1 MILIREE
8 TSMKTSLGLS
18 VLVGAFCLA
27 FVGAARPLAAAG
39 EITLRV
45 DAREA
50 PGKLLH
56 AKLSIP
62 AKPGPLTLVY
72 PKWLP
77 GEHGPT
83 GPITDLV
90 GLEFSSGGKTL
101 TWSRDGVDMYAF
113 HLDVPAGAESVDVAL
128 DFLSPTSE
136 AGFTSA
142 ASATPHLFLLAWNQ
156 LLLYPA
162 GPKSDDLTFRAS
174 LLTPA
179 RWKFGTSLSGTPGAD
194 GWTDF
199 APVSLTTL
207 VDSPVLMGEYFRAVP
222 LDRSGRPVEIDLAA
236 DSAAALE
243 ISPELQKKLERL
255 VVEAD
260 ALFGARH
267 YDNYHFLLTLSDHTA
282 HFGLEH
288 HQSND
293 SRIPERALLEESL
306 TNLFI
311 SVLPHEYVH
320 SWNGKYRRPAGLA
333 TPDFQTPMEGE
344 LLWVYEGLTQYLGNL
359 LAARSGL
366 WTPEQYQENL
376 AAVAAIFDYLPGR
389 TWRPLIDTTV
399 AAQLLYGA
407 PGEWG
412 SYRRSV
418 DFYDEGWLLWLEVDT
433 LIREQTKG
441 ARSLDDFCRRFHGG
455 TSGSPQVAPYGFDD
469 VIATLEAVAPYDWR
483 GFWQQR
489 LHTTAAP
496 APLGGIERGGW
507 KLAYDEK
514 ANTLF
519 TSLAGAKPPVIEAA
533 FSLGLWL
540 SAGEGQIA
548 DAIRGLPAYEAGV
561 RPGMK
566 LVAINSRK
574 WSPDILHDGLAA
586 TKAATGPLDL
596 LVEAGEMYR
605 TYSIDYHGGVREP
618 HLVRAEG
625 KDDVLSKIIAP
636 KGAGAPAK

>member
-1 MILIREE
+1 MRSMRE
-8 TSMKTSLGLS
+8 SFAAP
-18 VLVGAFCLA
+18 VLAATFCLA
-27 FVGAARPLAAAG
+27 LAGAARPVAAAG

-101 TWSRDGVDMYAF
+101 AWSRDGVDMYAF
-113 HLDVPAGAESVDVAL
+113 HLDVPAGAATVDVAL

-142 ASATPHLFLLAWNQ
+142 ASATPHLFLLTWNQ

-162 GPKSDDLTFRAS
+162 GPKSDDLTFHAS
-174 LLTPA
+174 LETPA
-179 RWKFGTSLSGTPGAD
+179 GWKFGTSLSGTPGAD

-222 LDRSGRPVEIDLAA
+222 LDKSSRPVEIDLAA

-243 ISPELQKKLERL
+243 MSPELEKKLERL

-267 YDNYHFLLTLSDHTA
+267 FDNYHFLLTLSDHVA

-293 SRIPERALLEESL
+293 SRIPERALVDPTLG
-306 TNLFI
+306 NLSI
-311 SVLPHEYVH
+311 GVLPHEFVH

-333 TPDFQTPMEGE
+333 TPDFQAPMQGE
-344 LLWVYEGLTQYLGNL
+344 LLWVYEGLTEYLGNL

-366 WTPEQYQENL
+366 WTPEHFQEEIAQI
-376 AAVAAIFDYLPGR
+376 AASYDHRPGR
-389 TWRPLIDTTV
+389 AWRPLIDTTV
-399 AAQLLYGA
+399 AAQLLYGS
-407 PGEWG
+407 PREWG
-412 SYRRSV
+412 SYRRGV

-433 LIREQTKG
+433 LIREKTHG
-441 ARSLDDFCRRFHGG
+441 ARSLDDFCHQFHGG
-455 TSGSPQVAPYGFDD
+455 TSGSPKVVTYTFDD
-469 VIATLEAVAPYDWR
+469 VISTLNAVVPYDWR
-483 GFWQQR
+483 GFWQER
-489 LHTTAAP
+489 LRTPGAP
-496 APLGGIERGGW
+496 TPLEGIERGGW
-507 KLAYDEK
+507 TLAYSEK
-514 ANTLF
+514 ENKI
-519 TSLAGAKPPVIEAA
+519 LADQAKGERKSIEAA

-540 SAGEGQIA
+540 NDEGEIR
-548 DAIRGLPAYEAGV
+548 DAIRGLPAYQAGV

-566 LVAINSRK
+566 LIAINARK
-574 WSPDILHDGLAA
+574 WSPDLLHDGLAA
-586 TKAATGPLDL
+586 TKTATGPLDL
-596 LVEAGEMYR
+596 LVEDGEMYR
-605 TYSIDYHGGVREP
+605 TLSIDYHGGIREP
-618 HLVRAEG
+618 HLVRTEG

-636 KGAGAPAK
+636 RGEGTPAK

>member
-1 MILIREE
+1 MRAPFAAPVLAG
-8 TSMKTSLGLS
+8 TLCLA
-18 VLVGAFCLA
+18 LVGT
-27 FVGAARPLAAAG
+27 ARPLAAAG
-39 EITLRV
+39 EITLKV

-50 PGKLLH
+50 PGKLIH

-62 AKPGPLTLVY
+62 VKPGPLTFVY

-101 TWSRDGVDMYAF
+101 VWSRDGVDMYAF
-113 HLDVPAGAESVDVAL
+113 HLDVPAGVASVDVAL

-136 AGFTSA
+136 SGFTSA
-142 ASATPHLFLLAWNQ
+142 ASATPHLFLLTWNQ
-156 LLLYPA
+156 LLLYPL
-162 GPKSDDLTFRAS
+162 GPKSDDLIFHAS

-179 RWKFGTSLSGTPGAD
+179 GWKFGTSLSGTPGAD

-199 APVSLTTL
+199 APVSLTAL

-222 LDRSGRPVEIDLAA
+222 LDRSSRPVEIDLAA

-243 ISPELQKKLERL
+243 ISPELEKKLERL

-267 YDNYHFLLTLSDHTA
+267 FDNYHFLLTLSDHVA

-293 SRIPERALLEESL
+293 SRISERALIDETLGNLSL
-306 TNLFI
+306 G
-311 SVLPHEYVH
+311 VLPHEFVH
-320 SWNGKYRRPAGLA
+320 SWNGKYRRPTGLA
-333 TPDFQTPMEGE
+333 TPDFQVPMQGE
-344 LLWVYEGLTQYLGNL
+344 LLWVYEGLTEYLGNL

-366 WTPEQYQENL
+366 WTPEHYQEEMAQI
-376 AAVAAIFDYLPGR
+376 AATYDHRPGR
-389 TWRPLIDTTV
+389 AWRPLIDTTV
-399 AAQLLYGA
+399 AAQLLYGS
-407 PGEWG
+407 PREWG
-412 SYRRSV
+412 SYRRGV

-433 LIREQTKG
+433 LIREKTHG
-441 ARSLDDFCRRFHGG
+441 ARTLDDFCHLFHGG
-455 TSGSPQVAPYGFDD
+455 TSGSPKVVTYTFED
-469 VIATLEAVAPYDWR
+469 VISTLNAVAPYDWR
-483 GFWQQR
+483 GFWQER
-489 LHTTAAP
+489 LRTPRAP
-496 APLGGIERGGW
+496 TPLEGIERGGW
-507 KLAYDEK
+507 NLAYTEK
-514 ANTLF
+514 DNAI
-519 TSLAGAKPPVIEAA
+519 LADQAKGERKSIEAA

-540 SAGEGQIA
+540 NDEGEVR
-548 DAIRGLPAYEAGV
+548 DAIRGLPAYQAGV

-566 LVAINSRK
+566 LIAINSRK
-574 WSPDILHDGLAA
+574 WSPDLLHDGLAA
-586 TKAATGPLDL
+586 TKTATGPLDL
-596 LVEAGEMYR
+596 LVEDGEMYR
-605 TYSIDYHGGVREP
+605 TYSIDYHGGLREP

-636 KGAGAPAK
+636 RGAEAPAK

>member
-1 MILIREE
+1 MR
-8 TSMKTSLGLS
+8 SMRKSFAAP
-18 VLVGAFCLA
+18 VLAAAFCLA
-27 FVGAARPLAAAG
+27 LAGAARPLAAAG

-90 GLEFSSGGKTL
+90 GLEFSAGGKAL

-113 HLDVPAGAESVDVAL
+113 HLDVPAGAETVDVAL

-136 AGFTSA
+136 SGFTSA
-142 ASATPHLFLLAWNQ
+142 ASATPHLFLLTWNQ

-162 GPKSDDLTFRAS
+162 GPKSDDLTFRAT
-174 LLTPA
+174 LLPPA
-179 RWKFGTSLSGTPGAD
+179 GWKFGTSLSSTPGAD

-207 VDSPVLMGEYFRAVP
+207 VDSPVLMGEFFRVVP
-222 LDRSGRPVEIDLAA
+222 LDTSNRPVELDLAA
-236 DSAAALE
+236 DSAEALE

-267 YDNYHFLLTLSDHTA
+267 YDRYHFLLTLSDHVA

-293 SRIPERALLEESL
+293 SRIPERTLIDKTLGNLSL
-306 TNLFI
+306 

-333 TPDFQTPMEGE
+333 TPDFQAPMQGE
-344 LLWVYEGLTQYLGNL
+344 LLWVYEGLTTYLGNL
-359 LAARSGL
+359 LTARSGL
-366 WTPEQYQENL
+366 WTPERYQEDL
-376 AAVAAIFDYLPGR
+376 AEVAASYDHRPGR
-389 TWRPLIDTTV
+389 AWRPLIDTTV

-407 PGEWG
+407 PREWG
-412 SYRRSV
+412 SYRRGV
-418 DFYDEGWLLWLEVDT
+418 DFYDEGWLLWSEVDT
-433 LIREQTKG
+433 LIREKTNG
-441 ARSLDDFCRRFHGG
+441 ARSIDDFCHRFHGG
-455 TSGSPQVAPYGFDD
+455 TSGSPKVVTYTFDD
-469 VIATLEAVAPYDWR
+469 VITTLNEVAPYDWR
-483 GFWQQR
+483 GFWQQH
-489 LHTTAAP
+489 LFATATR

-507 KLAYDEK
+507 QLTYSEKENAVLADQ
-514 ANTLF
+514 
-519 TSLAGAKPPVIEAA
+519 AKGERKSIEAA

-540 SAGEGQIA
+540 SDEGEVR
-548 DAIRGLPAYEAGV
+548 DAIRDLPAYQAGIH
-561 RPGMK
+561 PGMK
-566 LVAINSRK
+566 VVAINSRK
-574 WSPDILHDGLAA
+574 WSPDLLHDGLVA
-586 TKAATGPLDL
+586 TKSATGPFDL
-596 LVEAGEMYR
+596 LVEDGEMYR

-625 KDDVLSKIIAP
+625 KADVLSKIIAP
-636 KGAGAPAK
+636 RGAGASAH